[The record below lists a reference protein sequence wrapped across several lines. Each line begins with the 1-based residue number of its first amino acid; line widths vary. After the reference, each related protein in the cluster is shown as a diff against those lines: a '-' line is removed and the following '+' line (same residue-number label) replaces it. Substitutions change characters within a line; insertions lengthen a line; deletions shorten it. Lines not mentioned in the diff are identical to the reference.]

1 MNNPLVQP
9 DPGLFIWTII
19 TFLLL
24 LALLAKY
31 AWKPLLAFLAS
42 REETIKTSLENAQ
55 SAKKELERIQQE
67 SAQIIR
73 KAHGEAESI
82 VSRSWSD
89 AEKVREE
96 MKQKAKTEADAI
108 VKESQRQIELETGR
122 ALRQIRSEVADLSI
136 AIASKVIQRNV
147 SKEDNSR
154 LIEDTLKQID
164 SGRSN

>member
-1 MNNPLVQP
+1 MNPLVQP
-9 DPGLFIWTII
+9 DPGLFLWTIF

-24 LALLAKY
+24 LVLLGKF
-31 AWKPLLAFLAS
+31 AWKPLLAFLAT

-55 SAKKELERIQQE
+55 TAKKELERLQQE
-67 SAQIIR
+67 SSSIIR

-82 VSRSWSD
+82 VSRGWSD

-147 SKEDNSR
+147 SKEDNNR

-164 SGRSN
+164 SNRTN